1 MKENAAEKI
10 ATYALYA
17 GAVSI
22 LAWALLKSF
31 HVIQSP
37 VWVEMIPFFGG
48 GVSLLA
54 LAYHAGKL
62 VQKVDEISER
72 LMQFE
77 TRCDARHAAA

>member
-1 MKENAAEKI
+1 MSKDLKEEI

-17 GAVSI
+17 GALAI
-22 LAWALLKSF
+22 LAWALLKSL
-31 HVIQSP
+31 HVIQTP

-72 LMQFE
+72 LLRFE
-77 TRCDARHAAA
+77 ARCDARHAAR